1 MWLYRIEEPKKSYK
15 ALLLTVLGTILILI
29 SSCSN
34 ISIKSLSSNDQQKLQ
49 SIAVSKIGS
58 REGQLYRR
66 ELQRL
71 LHVGGRKKSLYQL
84 GYTINFESSSTLS
97 IQGVSSTLK
106 KATMSVSFHL
116 TRLSDGK
123 EVLKDVISANATIGA
138 VTSLYGQDR
147 SDTNAQER
155 LAILLAKRTVSKL
168 QLYFLQKV
176 P

>member
-1 MWLYRIEEPKKSYK
+1 
-15 ALLLTVLGTILILI
+15 
-29 SSCSN
+29 
-34 ISIKSLSSNDQQKLQ
+34 
-49 SIAVSKIGS
+49 
-58 REGQLYRR
+58 
-66 ELQRL
+66 
-71 LHVGGRKKSLYQL
+71 
-84 GYTINFESSSTLS
+84 
-97 IQGVSSTLK
+97 
-106 KATMSVSFHL
+106 MSVSFHL